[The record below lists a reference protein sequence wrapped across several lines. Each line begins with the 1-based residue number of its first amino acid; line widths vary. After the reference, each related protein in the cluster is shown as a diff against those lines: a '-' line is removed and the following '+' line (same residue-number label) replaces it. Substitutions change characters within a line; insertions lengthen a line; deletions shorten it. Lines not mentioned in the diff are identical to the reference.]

1 MDGAGA
7 PFETGGAGG
16 PAEGR
21 QTGDVPTASVTL
33 FRFATRWNRH
43 WAWWQ
48 MLNSR
53 WKLKRLPGAT
63 FMRQC
68 GTGSREGFYPW
79 PNFGVYGV
87 LAAWPSLAHA
97 REQVEGSRVYRR
109 YREHAAEHV
118 TLYLH
123 ATRSRGAWGG
133 SAPFEVCAP
142 ADAEGPVAVLTRAS
156 IRPRSLRDFWGRTP
170 GIRAEIPLDPR
181 EGGLAF
187 RMGLGELPWLNQI
200 TFTLWTDREALQR
213 FAWAPESAHGQ
224 AIAAARAGD
233 WFSEYLFA
241 RFTVAGVHGDWSDAD
256 LSHLKQTA

>member
-1 MDGAGA
+1 MDGGFA
-7 PFETGGAGG
+7 PRGDGGL
-16 PAEGR
+16 
-21 QTGDVPTASVTL
+21 PTATVTL

-53 WKLKRLPGAT
+53 WKLRRLPGAT

-87 LAAWPSLAHA
+87 IAGWPSLAQA
-97 REQVEGSRVYRR
+97 RAQVEGSDVYRR
-109 YREHAAEHV
+109 YRDHAVEHV

-133 SAPFEVCAP
+133 AAPFPVCADNAP
-142 ADAEGPVAVLTRAS
+142 GAPVAVLTRAA
-156 IRPRSLRDFWGRTP
+156 IRPRALAAFWGRTP
-170 GIRAEIPLDPR
+170 GIRADIPLDT
-181 EGGLAF
+181 ESGGLAF
-187 RMGLGELPWLNQI
+187 RMGLGEAPWLNQI
-200 TFTLWTDREALQR
+200 TFTLWRDAEALRR
-213 FAWAPESAHGQ
+213 FAWDPASPHGQ

-241 RFTVAGVHGDWSDAD
+241 RFAVADVFGDWSGANLACARASARDCERPAP
-256 LSHLKQTA
+256 